1 MCSPGTWWRTVRSR
15 FPVGKLWVLFIYS
28 CRLTYRTFFM
38 NYRNC
43 LWIRAVILAP
53 SSLKQRKPIEW
64 ISKHCILKVSVP
76 NPIAK
81 HEFKV
86 FLWSVCVCVCARAYM
101 WGPGCCCGAV
111 THGSLQLGDI
121 LMGLDPR
128 RAHTLVIMCWWTVL
142 WLFPF
147 LVFLPIWLWISLIVC
162 IFYGV
167 NGVYCRRWMHM
178 DVFA

>member
-1 MCSPGTWWRTVRSR
+1 MCSPGTWWRTVCSR
-15 FPVGKLWVLFIYS
+15 FPVGLPWVLFEYS
-28 CRLTYRTFFM
+28 CRITYRTWS
-38 NYRNC
+38 
-43 LWIRAVILAP
+43 LWIIETVFELEQQSWHLPPWNQENQLNQSQNTAFQKFLCQTRFL
-53 SSLKQRKPIEW
+53 SMSLR
-64 ISKHCILKVSVP
+64 C
-76 NPIAK
+76 
-81 HEFKV
+81 FYG
-86 FLWSVCVCVCARAYM
+86 VCVRAHM
-101 WGPGCCCGAV
+101 WGPGCRCGAV

-142 WLFPF
+142 WLFPL